1 MEQTQPKNYLIESIL
16 ATIFCCL
23 PFGIVG
29 IFYASQVNS
38 KFVIGD
44 YEGAQRAS
52 ENAKKWMVW
61 SAVSGVIIVVL
72 FVLLMALGGLALLGL
87 NW

>member
-1 MEQTQPKNYLIESIL
+1 MERTQPKNYLIESIL
-16 ATIFCCL
+16 VTLFCCL

-44 YEGAQRAS
+44 YDGAQAAS
-52 ENAKKWMVW
+52 ENAKKWMIW
-61 SAVSGVIIVVL
+61 SAVSGVVIVVL
-72 FVLLMALGGLALLGL
+72 FMLLMALGGLALLGL